1 MCTISPKESLPSA
14 KSKRTELSTVIV
26 IRIIEKVCVLINVLH
41 DVYVSFTILNIS
53 QESDLIYNVYCN

>member
-41 DVYVSFTILNIS
+41 VYVSFTILNIS